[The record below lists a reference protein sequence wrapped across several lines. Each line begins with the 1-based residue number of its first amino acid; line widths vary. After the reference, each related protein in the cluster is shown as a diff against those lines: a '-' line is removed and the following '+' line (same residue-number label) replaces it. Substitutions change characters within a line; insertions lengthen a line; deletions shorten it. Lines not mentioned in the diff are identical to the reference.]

1 MDFATES
8 ALRELRERDLLRAP
22 CPSCGSHLT
31 FQAESQ
37 QLACGHCGATQTL
50 AFSETKL
57 AERPLS
63 ALLTNEELPT
73 DRVSEQL
80 LFSCPS
86 CGSRTRVNA
95 DQPTLSCGFCG
106 SRAINPEAQRTRLI
120 EPAGV
125 LPFQLGRAAATTSFR
140 TWLAGKWLAPS
151 KLQSG
156 AVLDN
161 LHGIYLPFWTF
172 DAQAYSEWRGERGD
186 HYYVS
191 VSGTDSQGRPTTRQE
206 QRTRWSTERGTHE
219 HFYDDLLL
227 LASRSLAN
235 QQNHVEAVL
244 DDYDLDAVVDY
255 DARVL
260 LGWEA
265 EVYSI
270 DLAEGLEEARTTFRE
285 QEVESCKQE
294 LGGDEQRGLEVRT
307 TLTEESFKHLLL
319 PLWVCAYLYQGKLYH
334 FLVNGQTGKVSGS
347 YPYSPWKIALLVLLG
362 LLVAGGIYYFIN
374 QHQATNSVSTGYQP

>member
-22 CPSCGSHLT
+22 CPGCGSHRT
-31 FQAESQ
+31 FRAESQ
-37 QLACGHCGATQTL
+37 QLACGHCGATEAL
-50 AFSETKL
+50 AFSQTKL

-63 ALLTNEELPT
+63 ALLTAEELPP

-80 LFSCPS
+80 LFACPS
-86 CGSRTRVNA
+86 CGSRTRVRA

-106 SRAINPEAQRTRLI
+106 SQAINPEAQRTRLI

-125 LPFQLGRAAATTSFR
+125 LPFRLGRPAATTSFR
-140 TWLAGKWLAPS
+140 TWLGGQWLAPN

-172 DAQAYSEWRGERGD
+172 DAQAHSEWQGERGD
-186 HYYVS
+186 YYYVS
-191 VSGTDSQGRPTTRQE
+191 VSSTDSQGRATTRQE
-206 QRTRWSTERGTHE
+206 RRTSWSTRSGTHQ
-219 HFYDDLLL
+219 HFYNDLLL
-227 LASRSLAN
+227 AASRSLA
-235 QQNHVEAVL
+235 QQQPHLESIA
-244 DDYDLDAVVDY
+244 DDYDLGAVVDY

-270 DLAEGLEEARTTFRE
+270 DLAEGLEEARATFRE
-285 QEVESCKQE
+285 QEHDSCKQA
-294 LGGDEQRGLEVRT
+294 LGGDEQRGLRVRT

-319 PLWVCAYLYQGKLYH
+319 PLWVCAYMYQGKLYH

-347 YPYSPWKIALLVLLG
+347 HPYSPWKIGLLVLLG
-362 LLVAGGIYYFIN
+362 LLLAGGLYYFIQ
-374 QHQATNSVSTGYQP
+374 QHQHSTSVLPGYQP

>member
-22 CPSCGSHLT
+22 CPGCGSHLT

-37 QLACGHCGATQTL
+37 LLACGHCGATQAL
-50 AFSETKL
+50 PFSQQKL

-63 ALLTNEELPT
+63 ALLTGEELPA

-80 LFSCPS
+80 LFCCPS

-106 SRAINPEAQRTRLI
+106 SLAINPEAQRTRLI

-125 LPFQLGRAAATTSFR
+125 LPFRLGRPAATASFR
-140 TWLAGKWLAPS
+140 TWLAGQWLAPN
-151 KLQSG
+151 KLKSG

-191 VSGTDSQGRPTTRQE
+191 VSSTDSQGRATTRQE
-206 QRTRWSTERGTHE
+206 QRTSWSTRSGTHQ

-227 LASRSLAN
+227 LASRSLTN
-235 QQNHVEAVL
+235 QQQHVEAVL

-265 EVYSI
+265 EVYGI
-270 DLAEGLEEARTTFRE
+270 GLAEGLQEARATFRQ
-285 QEVESCKQE
+285 QEIESCKQE

-307 TLTEESFKHLLL
+307 NLTDESFKHLLL
-319 PLWVCAYLYQGKLYH
+319 PLWVCAYVYQGKLYH
-334 FLVNGQTGKVSGS
+334 FLVNGQTGRVSGS
-347 YPYSPWKIALLVLLG
+347 HPYSPWKIGLLVLLG
-362 LLVAGGIYYFIN
+362 LLLAGALYYFIN
-374 QHQATNSVSTGYQP
+374 QHQSTASISPVYQP

>member
-1 MDFATES
+1 MDFAPES
-8 ALRELRERDLLRAP
+8 APRELRERDLLRAP
-22 CPSCGSHLT
+22 CPGCGSHRT

-37 QLACGHCGATQTL
+37 LLACGHCGTTE
-50 AFSETKL
+50 AFSFSQTKL

-63 ALLTNEELPT
+63 ALLTAEELPA

-80 LFSCPS
+80 LYGCAG
-86 CGSRTRVNA
+86 CGARTRVSA

-106 SRAINPEAQRTRLI
+106 SRAINPEAQHTRLI

-125 LPFQLGRAAATTSFR
+125 LPFRLGRPAAIASFR
-140 TWLAGKWLAPS
+140 AWLAGRWLAPT

-172 DAQAYSEWRGERGD
+172 DAQAYSEWHGERGD
-186 HYYVS
+186 YYYVS

-206 QRTRWSTERGTHE
+206 RRTSWSTRSGTHQ
-219 HFYDDLLL
+219 HFYNDLLL

-235 QQNHVEAVL
+235 QRQYVEAVL
-244 DDYDLDAVVDY
+244 DYDLDAVVDY

-265 EVYSI
+265 EVYGI
-270 DLAEGLEEARTTFRE
+270 DLAEGLAEARTTFRE
-285 QEVESCKQE
+285 QEIEHCKQA
-294 LGGDEQRGLEVRT
+294 LGGDEQRGLHVRT
-307 TLTEESFKHLLL
+307 SLTDESFKHLLL
-319 PLWVCAYLYQGKLYH
+319 PLWVCAYVYQGKLYH
-334 FLVNGQTGKVSGS
+334 FLVNGQTGRVSGS
-347 YPYSPWKIALLVLLG
+347 HPYSPWKVG
-362 LLVAGGIYYFIN
+362 LLILLIVAVLGALYYFAN
-374 QHQATNSVSTGYQP
+374 VQHAPVSP